1 MIRAI
6 RVVENLILSKG
17 VGWCMIGLK
26 MLDSTVLIELLREL
40 GIRVLIPE
48 SLQYREFPEL
58 TFPLFPHC

>member
-26 MLDSTVLIELLREL
+26 MLDSTVLVEFPREL
-40 GIRVLIPE
+40 GLRVLILE